1 MAAELETAGHAVH
14 YVVVP
19 NKIENDID
27 NVTLQ
32 NLLNKTICTDKEQI
46 MQCLEKLCLDKFDY
60 IYPLFPDNLLV
71 DISAFNTMYDMP
83 GIKSVSAKHIVNKSS
98 YYKIWNEL
106 DILTPQVY
114 ETVGHLNE
122 LDELPVDINFPCIVK
137 PSSGY
142 CSLGV
147 QIIDNIESLFRF
159 FKDTDVKLSPFQE
172 SHNQKYKSLQYLS
185 FGSDYLIQEYI
196 SGRLISISGVVKNNK
211 IDIDFFYEIESDCY
225 PYAAETGFIY
235 PSDLDTNDLREKI
248 VTSLNK
254 FFKHIQLDNS
264 PFMLDVI
271 MMQGNLY
278 FIDFAARASA
288 VSYRLFLYSNQ
299 KDYTVK
305 LVDKILNDKTYTLE
319 MKPCILRVIPFKQ
332 GIIESVEF
340 PDAELADKIN
350 YPKSKQIRLLRNDL
364 AVNNNGSII
373 VSGDSLSEA
382 EEKFKR
388 IIETAKI
395 QYKK

>member
-254 FFKHIQLDNS
+254 FFKHIPVIQK
-264 PFMLDVI
+264 PVFML
-271 MMQGNLY
+271 N
-278 FIDFAARASA
+278 
-288 VSYRLFLYSNQ
+288 
-299 KDYTVK
+299 
-305 LVDKILNDKTYTLE
+305 
-319 MKPCILRVIPFKQ
+319 
-332 GIIESVEF
+332 
-340 PDAELADKIN
+340 
-350 YPKSKQIRLLRNDL
+350 
-364 AVNNNGSII
+364 
-373 VSGDSLSEA
+373 
-382 EEKFKR
+382 
-388 IIETAKI
+388 
-395 QYKK
+395 